1 MNLPGSHPLDAQNF
15 PVHVSKDLP
24 NNHAV
29 TDKPNYGQGDGCK
42 TQTGE
47 DNGPALD
54 TEVCQIQA
62 RSAELQFQRTF
73 SPVIERNLH
82 KDQTKEVLNQ
92 ATNGKIASPECMNNY
107 KDEIKCHISCVG
119 RPSIEHFFVN
129 YPQLC
134 HVISL
139 LQNIRV
145 KTCHPISQILQSHHD
160 LLLKLLIIL
169 KTMFNIKRYTS
180 SLNKIQNHDKAIIKL
195 KIIKNFAKFCF
206 HKNLWPRCWL
216 KKPVKDISIKSC
228 GKEIQLSVYF
238 YNTEKKLNTGILKSS
253 QKLYTAILKRCSDY
267 SILSFQHYKQLSIHF
282 NKLNTSIIYNVTDD
296 TSHNRNAVLGSYS
309 FKLRLQN
316 TEHFQ
321 SVFHTFL
328 ILRQHIYLDRII
340 LGYDFCKAQNVTITC
355 SNHQVTEV
363 TLDGNI
369 I

>member
-42 TQTGE
+42 T
-47 DNGPALD
+47 
-54 TEVCQIQA
+54 
-62 RSAELQFQRTF
+62 F
-73 SPVIERNLH
+73 SPVIERNVH
-82 KDQTKEVLNQ
+82 KDQTKEPLIERNLHKDHTKEVLNL

-180 SLNKIQNHDKAIIKL
+180 SLNKIQNHDKAIIKP

-206 HKNLWPRCWL
+206 DKNLWPYCWL
-216 KKPVKDISIKSC
+216 TKPVKDISIKSC
-228 GKEIQLSVYF
+228 GKGVQLSVYF

-282 NKLNTSIIYNVTDD
+282 NKLNTSIICNVTDD
-296 TSHNRNAVLGSYS
+296 TSHKRNAVLGSYS
-309 FKLRLQN
+309 FKLRIQN
-316 TEHFQ
+316 TEVGFQ

-328 ILRQHIYLDRII
+328 ILRQHISLDQII
-340 LGYDFCKAQNVTITC
+340 LGYDFCKAQNVTIEC
-355 SNHQVTEV
+355 SNEQATEV
-363 TLDGNI
+363 TLNGKSISI
-369 I
+369 IN